1 MKSTIRKFNNKIK
14 VNFKFKPDFLE
25 KYVKGKEVYYNDCV
39 IEHIDNIID
48 EFIEKEKILK
58 EKKLSIIDYNF
69 NYAKIKQRII
79 NQNNTYLNEIS
90 QDQLIQNQTYYLKK
104 IETIPISINLFK
116 QLLKSQ
122 E

>member
-79 NQNNTYLNEIS
+79 NQNNTYLNIEAIDGS
-90 QDQLIQNQTYYLKK
+90 TIIVYLKIK
-104 IETIPISINLFK
+104 YI
-116 QLLKSQ
+116 
-122 E
+122 